1 MKLTD
6 SRHLVCE
13 DINRAVRVD
22 AQRFIRAEDERYMCA
37 LSALADRIMVAPHR
51 LMVLLSGPSAS
62 GKTTTANKLAA
73 LLRERGREAYTVS
86 LDNFYRGYGYAPV
99 LPDGSHDYE
108 SVEALNIPLLHSC
121 MRELLTQ
128 GCTQLPIFDFFTH
141 APKAERVELRV
152 PEHAVVIFE
161 GIHALNPLLEEE
173 LPADGR
179 FKVFINV
186 ISSVYSGGTPL
197 LTGQDLRL
205 VRRLLRDARFRNSS
219 PENTMDMWRQVT
231 RGEQLYLLPFA
242 DTADVAFDT
251 THAYEPAVLASAL
264 LPLLSALPKDSRHAE
279 TAERLVNALSEFT
292 PVSSALLPEE
302 ALLREFLG

>member
-1 MKLTD
+1 MAE
-6 SRHLVCE
+6 SRRLVCE
-13 DINRAVRVD
+13 EINRAVRD
-22 AQRFIRAEDERYMCA
+22 DIQRFIRSEDERYTSE
-37 LSALADRIMVAPHR
+37 LSALADRLIAAPHR
-51 LMVLLSGPSAS
+51 LLVLLSGPSAS

-86 LDNFYRGYGYAPV
+86 LDNFYRGYGYAPL
-99 LPDGSHDYE
+99 LPDGSYDYE
-108 SVEALNIPLLHSC
+108 SVEALNIPLLRSC

-128 GCTQLPIFDFFTH
+128 GCTQLPLFDFLTH

-161 GIHALNPLLEEE
+161 GIHALNPVLEGE

-186 ISSVYSGGTPL
+186 NSSVYSGDAPL
-197 LTGQDLRL
+197 LSGQDLRL
-205 VRRLLRDARFRNSS
+205 VRRLLRDVRFRNSS

-242 DTADVAFDT
+242 NTADVTFDT
-251 THAYEPAVLASAL
+251 THAYEPAMLAPEL
-264 LPLLSALPKDSRHAE
+264 LPLLCALPKDSRHAL
-279 TAERLVNALSEFT
+279 TAERLIKALSAFT
-292 PVSSALLPEE
+292 PVSTALLSKE